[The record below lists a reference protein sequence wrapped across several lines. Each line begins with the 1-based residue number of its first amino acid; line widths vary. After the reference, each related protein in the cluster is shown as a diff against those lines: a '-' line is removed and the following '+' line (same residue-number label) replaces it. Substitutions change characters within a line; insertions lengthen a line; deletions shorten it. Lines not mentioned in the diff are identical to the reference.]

1 MKTLDLKEKEYRKFI
16 FLNKLI
22 AFSFSTL
29 VLIVYF
35 SFILIIGFK
44 PEILGIF
51 IGQTYLT
58 IGIVLGLSI
67 IVFSIFLTFVYTLI
81 ANNYLDKLKNNIE

>member
-1 MKTLDLKEKEYRKFI
+1 METLKSKEKDYQRFI

-22 AFSFSTL
+22 AFLFSGL
-29 VLIVYF
+29 VLLIYF

-51 IGQTYLT
+51 LGQTYIT
-58 IGIVLGLSI
+58 WGIILGLSI
-67 IVFSIFLTFVYTLI
+67 IIFSIFLTFIYTLI
-81 ANNYLDKLKNNIE
+81 ANNYLDKLRNKLE

>member
-1 MKTLDLKEKEYRKFI
+1 MF
-16 FLNKLI
+16 
-22 AFSFSTL
+22 
-29 VLIVYF
+29 V
-35 SFILIIGFK
+35 ILIIGFK